1 MAKKVKEKEMTIR
14 EKLVSADG
22 FKKHCENA
30 GMEATPRQFSKFQR
44 GKGKV
49 YRTQILKETVL

>member
-1 MAKKVKEKEMTIR
+1 MADKKVATLR
-14 EKLVSADG
+14 EKLASADG

-30 GMEATPRQFSKFQR
+30 GVEATARQFSKFQM